1 MASEIMGLGGD
12 STLVTVLNQSNPE
25 LHSKDLC
32 LPRQLSVAL
41 PHPLLASFEADGDCH
56 IKSTWLKC

>member
-1 MASEIMGLGGD
+1 MASEIMGLRGD

-32 LPRQLSVAL
+32 LHRQLSVAL
-41 PHPLLASFEADGDCH
+41 PHPLLASFEADGDCY